1 MAQPAF
7 GLMLQ
12 HLRTE
17 RNFSLRELGVLADLD
32 HAYIYRL
39 ETGDKE
45 SPSEEALAKLLR
57 ALKAARREADMLRFL
72 AQHSQTDPAL
82 VSHILS
88 DPTVTYEVFQ
98 SVAGAAFRGAVRPD
112 YPKLIA
118 RVRRILD
125 EEEENG

>member
-1 MAQPAF
+1 
-7 GLMLQ
+7 MLQ
-12 HLRTE
+12 HLRAE
-17 RNFSLRELGVLADLD
+17 RGFSLRELGVLADLD

-57 ALKAARREADMLRFL
+57 ALKAARRETDMLRFL
-72 AQHSQTDPAL
+72 SQHSQTDPAL
-82 VSHILS
+82 VSHVLS
-88 DPTVTYEVFQ
+88 DPTVTYQVFA

-112 YPKLIA
+112 YAKLIA

-125 EEEENG
+125 EEEDHG

>member
-1 MAQPAF
+1 
-7 GLMLQ
+7 MLQ

-17 RNFSLRELGVLADLD
+17 RGFSLRELGVLADLD

-45 SPSEEALAKLLR
+45 SPSEEVMAKLLR
-57 ALKAARREADMLRFL
+57 ALKAARRESDMLRFL
-72 AQHSQTDPAL
+72 SQHSQTDPAL
-82 VSHILS
+82 VSHVLS
-88 DPTVTYEVFQ
+88 DPTVTYQVFA

-112 YPKLIA
+112 YAKLIA

-125 EEEENG
+125 EEEDHG

>member
-1 MAQPAF
+1 
-7 GLMLQ
+7 MLQ
-12 HLRTE
+12 HLRAE
-17 RNFSLRELGVLADLD
+17 RGFSLRELGVLADLD

-57 ALKAARREADMLRFL
+57 ALKASRRESDMLRFL
-72 AQHSQTDPAL
+72 SQHSQTDPAL
-82 VSHILS
+82 VTHVLS
-88 DPTVTYEVFQ
+88 DPTVTYQVFA

-112 YPKLIA
+112 YAKLIA

-125 EEEENG
+125 EEEDNG